1 MTVDTLRSHA
11 DMEQQTTVAMAD
23 PPAVALAALE
33 QALRHGA
40 LVLAGVAGGQGCARA
55 TRSAQLERTVRIVA
69 AAQFDADERAL
80 ARRLDPRRQ
89 DLEARCCAFQQ
100 RADARTAR
108 CTLVS
113 WAARAAARAEQR
125 REQAATDIQR
135 VWRAGYET
143 RLAAAAAAADP
154 PRVPS
159 PYEQLRDLL
168 VKYPQLQSSMYAAA
182 ASDASRPWM
191 KSLMGAG
198 EASASQDAERPRRQA
213 ARASVRKLER
223 WLLEESST
231 REELLEL
238 LGDQELR
245 RVALLRRLAACGESD
260 GNSTGSIM
268 IGSISGRAGA
278 AELQEARTAE
288 QSRSGEIRSRVRERS
303 RGVQQQLSLSTSA
316 TSARTAWDS
325 QSPQTVDGVA
335 RDFIADA
342 LDADAPGEAS
352 LVDLGSSHSEGGSGG
367 LSPLSSGVR
376 SPSSRRR
383 QVAAAAAAARAV
395 LPSSSSSSSSSPS
408 VGRQERRNR
417 SRNGSRRRGSS
428 EYRRSTSDT
437 QGLHVAM
444 ITAAS
449 GVGGAGAAP
458 IKTSSV
464 ETIIQQIKLD
474 SILRPS
480 SGGPRRSTA
489 VA

>member
-1 MTVDTLRSHA
+1 
-11 DMEQQTTVAMAD
+11 MEQQTTVAMAD

-100 RADARTAR
+100 RADARTKR

-303 RGVQQQLSLSTSA
+303 RGVHHHHHQQQQLSLSTSA
-316 TSARTAWDS
+316 ASARTAWDS

-335 RDFIADA
+335 RAFIADA

-352 LVDLGSSHSEGGSGG
+352 LVDLGSSHSEDGSGG